1 MQQMNGVGSSIKALE
16 SGRRR
21 LRWPFDAVL
30 RFLGL
35 VFTLVAAV
43 VVGADNES
51 KIISVTL
58 IKSLPPIHFYASAKW
73 QYLSAFKYFVVSN
86 CIACAYAAVSLV
98 YSVATKGYKDNPMKW
113 MLLMTFDLI
122 MVGLLFSADGAAAAI
137 GVIGR
142 AGNSHMQW
150 IKVCGFFEGYC
161 HHFTAALVISI
172 AGSVM
177 FLCLVVLSALN
188 LYKK

>member
-1 MQQMNGVGSSIKALE
+1 M
-16 SGRRR
+16 
-21 LRWPFDAVL
+21 
-30 RFLGL
+30 
-35 VFTLVAAV
+35 
-43 VVGADNES
+43 
-51 KIISVTL
+51 
-58 IKSLPPIHFYASAKW
+58 
-73 QYLSAFKYFVVSN
+73 VSN

-98 YSVATKGYKDNPMKW
+98 YSVKTRGQKDDQMRS
-113 MLLMTFDLI
+113 MLLISFDLI

-142 AGNSHMQW
+142 DGNSHMHW

-177 FLCLVVLSALN
+177 FLCLVVLSVLN
-188 LYKK
+188 LHKK

>member
-1 MQQMNGVGSSIKALE
+1 M
-16 SGRRR
+16 
-21 LRWPFDAVL
+21 
-30 RFLGL
+30 
-35 VFTLVAAV
+35 
-43 VVGADNES
+43 
-51 KIISVTL
+51 
-58 IKSLPPIHFYASAKW
+58 
-73 QYLSAFKYFVVSN
+73 VSN

-98 YSVATKGYKDNPMKW
+98 FLVVTRGYKDNPMRPL
-113 MLLMTFDLI
+113 MLITFDLI

-142 AGNSHMQW
+142 GGNSHMHW

-177 FLCLVVLSALN
+177 FLCLVVLSILN
-188 LYKK
+188 LYKN